1 MKDPAASIR
10 REIADAQINGL
21 LAAWRINMGKTA
33 FMFPGQGAQYI
44 GMGKEFYEKEAS
56 AREIFDKAGKITG
69 LDLTA
74 ICFEEN
80 DRLSVTEY
88 TQIAMLA
95 VETAILKVLLEKGI
109 TPDVT
114 AGLSLGEYGALVASG
129 TISAE
134 DAFAIVRRRGVYM
147 QEAVPT
153 GGAMAAILGLSA
165 EVIEEICQNTEGIVS
180 VANYNCPGQIVIT
193 GEADAVNR
201 AGEALKE
208 KGAKR
213 IVPLQVSGP
222 FHSQMLKGAGER
234 LRKDLERIHL
244 SDFTIPYVAN
254 LTADYVYSTENIRE
268 SLEKQ
273 ISSPVKWQ
281 QSVERMLADGVDTF
295 VEIGPG
301 KTLSGFVKKMCRE
314 ATVLNVDRYED
325 LAKCVEVLTNA

>member
-1 MKDPAASIR
+1 MD
-10 REIADAQINGL
+10 
-21 LAAWRINMGKTA
+21 INMRKTA

-56 AREIFDKAGKITG
+56 SREIFDKASKITG
-69 LDLTA
+69 LDIPF
-74 ICFEEN
+74 ICFEDK
-80 DRLSVTEY
+80 DRISVTEY
-88 TQIAMLA
+88 TQIAMLT
-95 VETAILKVLLEKGI
+95 VEIAILKAVEEKGI

-129 TISAE
+129 VISAE
-134 DAFAIVRRRGVYM
+134 EAFAIVRRRGIYM

-153 GGAMAAILGLSA
+153 GGAMAAVLGLPA
-165 EVIEEICQNTEGIVS
+165 EVIEEICCSTEGIVS
-180 VANYNCPGQIVIT
+180 IANYNCPGQIVIT
-193 GEADAVNR
+193 GEADAVTR

-213 IVPLQVSGP
+213 IIPLQVSGP

-234 LRKDLERIHL
+234 LRKDLEKIRL

-254 LTADYVYSTENIRE
+254 LTSEYVSSTEHIRE

-273 ISSPVKWQ
+273 VSSPVRWQ

-295 VEIGPG
+295 IEIGPG
-301 KTLSGFVKKMCRE
+301 KTLSGFVKKMSRE
-314 ATVLNVDRYED
+314 VTVLNVDKYED
-325 LAKCVEVLTNA
+325 LAKCVEVFANA

>member
-1 MKDPAASIR
+1 
-10 REIADAQINGL
+10 
-21 LAAWRINMGKTA
+21 MGKTA
-33 FMFPGQGAQYI
+33 FMFPGQGAQYT
-44 GMGKEFYEKEAS
+44 GMGKGFYEKEAS
-56 AREIFDKAGKITG
+56 ARELFDKAGKITG
-69 LDLTA
+69 LDIPA

-88 TQIAMLA
+88 TQIAMIT
-95 VETAILKVLLEKGI
+95 VEAAILRVIEEKGI
-109 TPDVT
+109 RPDVT

-129 TISAE
+129 IIRAE
-134 DAFAIVRRRGVYM
+134 DAFAIVRRRGIYM
-147 QEAVPT
+147 QEAVPE
-153 GGAMAAILGLSA
+153 GGAMAAVLGISA
-165 EVIEEICQNTEGIVS
+165 EVIEEVCQSTEGMVS

-201 AGEALKE
+201 AGEDLKE

-213 IVPLQVSGP
+213 VIPLQVSGP
-222 FHSQMLKGAGER
+222 FHSCMLRGAGER
-234 LRKDLERIHL
+234 LRKDLEKVRL

-254 LTADYVYSTENIRE
+254 LTAEYVYSTENIAE

-301 KTLSGFVKKMCRE
+301 KTLSGFVKKMSRE
-314 ATVLNVDRYED
+314 VTVLNVDQYED
-325 LAKCVEVLTNA
+325 LARCVEVLGDV

>member
-1 MKDPAASIR
+1 
-10 REIADAQINGL
+10 
-21 LAAWRINMGKTA
+21 MGKTA

-314 ATVLNVDRYED
+314 ATVLNVDGYED